1 MYTTNNKKR
10 ESHGT
15 VRTIF
20 WIYHL
25 AACHTP
31 NLRYTDDIY
40 KCIFIRT
47 DMERSRVKKMDL
59 SNGTVYTELYTELE
73 GYERNGVCLLM
84 EGSHVSPMQVVRE
97 LMAREEGSYM
107 RDYEMNADGYI
118 ESLSFINVTKKNE
131 TENEHKPS

>member
-1 MYTTNNKKR
+1 
-10 ESHGT
+10 
-15 VRTIF
+15 
-20 WIYHL
+20 
-25 AACHTP
+25 
-31 NLRYTDDIY
+31 
-40 KCIFIRT
+40 
-47 DMERSRVKKMDL
+47 MERSRVKKMDL

-97 LMAREEGSYM
+97 LMARDEGSYM